1 MVKATTLKPCHTNP
15 HVFQLPVVL
24 IRPLDGATKH
34 EPLRSMIPEDF
45 LNGYRWDVN
54 SWIMI
59 SMEYL
64 WST

>member
-1 MVKATTLKPCHTNP
+1 MVKATTLKPMSYQSPRFSASSC
-15 HVFQLPVVL
+15 L